1 MCLFDYLSISKE
13 TIFFILWIGMDLLP
27 VKHIWHFVSTQLI
40 FRTETDKEYLNCI
53 SLCSD
58 Y

>member
-1 MCLFDYLSISKE
+1 
-13 TIFFILWIGMDLLP
+13 MDLLP